1 MELDDAVSVLTPNEM
16 HVLRKELAGV
26 TLDTLSEL
34 AKVSKTQLSQY
45 ERGLNGLT
53 RSQVE
58 TCKKILLDA
67 ARSRSQ
73 ALSVLLSREER
84 EDEMATA
91 S

>member
-1 MELDDAVSVLTPNEM
+1 VELDAAAVAVLAPNEM
-16 HVLRKELAGV
+16 HVLRKELAGM

-45 ERGLNGLT
+45 ERARNGIT
-53 RSQVE
+53 RSQAE

-67 ARSRSQ
+67 ARSRSKV
-73 ALSVLLSREER
+73 LSVLLSH
-84 EDEMATA
+84 EDETMATA